1 MDRIII
7 LIRLAVAIFLFYVL
21 NYVLYSTFNQI
32 PEFVSVPINAILV
45 IGGLYYVYSGRK
57 QFIADNEDE
66 EGMPLQLEKSSYFF
80 IPVGAFIAFFLV
92 YSSFRTSLYID
103 NGNAVPVE
111 VKIAST
117 TKTVAPNDFIVIDTP
132 IGENEIIING
142 KKKTIN
148 ILDNGKWVYNV
159 DNLNSYIEGTVD
171 YADQEIRNINNTADT
186 TTTKLSVDKIIH
198 KEFFKLESDFI
209 FEAPETITVSKDAQT
224 GTVHTQTV
232 LYRLPK
238 GISQIK

>member
-7 LIRLAVAIFLFYVL
+7 LFRLAVAIFLFYIL
-21 NYVLYSTFNQI
+21 NYLLFSTFKQI
-32 PEFVSVPINAILV
+32 PDFISAPINGILV
-45 IGGLYYVYSGRK
+45 IGALYYIFKSRK
-57 QFIADNEDE
+57 QFVIDNEDE
-66 EGMPLQLEKSSYFF
+66 EGMPLHLEKSSYFF

-103 NGNAVPVE
+103 NGNSVPVE

-117 TKTVAPNDFIVIDTP
+117 TKTVAPNDFVVIDTP
-132 IGENEIIING
+132 LGENEISING

-171 YADQEIRNINNTADT
+171 YADQSIRNINNVKDT
-186 TTTKLSVDKIIH
+186 TTTKLSADKIIH

-209 FEAPETITVSKDAQT
+209 FEAPETISVSKNAQT

-238 GISQIK
+238 ELSQVK

>member
-7 LIRLAVAIFLFYVL
+7 IIRLATAIFLFYVL
-21 NYVLYSTFNQI
+21 NYLLYSTFNQI
-32 PEFVSVPINAILV
+32 PDFISISINLILV
-45 IGGLYYVYSGRK
+45 IGSLYYVYASRK
-57 QFIADNEDE
+57 QFIIDNEDE
-66 EGMPLQLEKSSYFF
+66 EGMPVQLEKSSYFF
-80 IPVGAFIAFFLV
+80 IPVGATIAFFLV

-103 NGNAVPVE
+103 NGSSVPVE
-111 VKIAST
+111 VKISSI

-132 IGENEIIING
+132 LGENEISING

-148 ILDNGKWVYNV
+148 IQDNGKWVYNV

-171 YADQEIRNINNTADT
+171 YADPEVKSAIDT
-186 TTTKLSVDKIIH
+186 TVTKLSVDKIIH

-209 FEAPETITVSKDAQT
+209 FEAPETISVSKNAQT
-224 GTVHTQTV
+224 STIRTQTV

-238 GISQIK
+238 EISQVK